1 MAVARSAFDEERD
14 LCVRAAW
21 LHYGAG
27 LTQGEVAARLGVANV
42 KAHRLIARANKL
54 GLVRVTID
62 GEIGACVAL
71 EERIVSEFAV
81 NFAQVAPDLDDEP
94 LPLRTLSLVGS
105 RYLAGALQSGEHATI
120 GFGHGRTLAACA
132 AALPRLST
140 PGVRLV
146 SLLGGLTRR
155 FATTP
160 FDVIHRLVERTG
172 AEAYVLPLPFYANN
186 TEDRAV
192 LLDQRGVRP
201 IMEMGVDAT
210 LRLVGIGTMEADAS
224 ILQTGMVE
232 RAEFEE
238 ARRAGGVGEVLGHIF
253 SMTGEQVETGL
264 SARTLSMPAND
275 IGRHKTIA
283 IAGGRSKVDPIRAV
297 LASGLIHGLIT
308 DERTARTLLA
318 GQAGRKTRRGNKRNP
333 RGENE

>member
-1 MAVARSAFDEERD
+1 MAVARGAYDDEAD

-27 LTQGEVAARLGVANV
+27 LTQGDVATRLGVPNV

-54 GLVRVTID
+54 GLVRISID
-62 GEIGACVAL
+62 GPIAACVAL
-71 EERIVSEFAV
+71 EERLCAKFGLGLC
-81 NFAQVAPDLDDEP
+81 QVAPDLDDDA
-94 LPLRTLSLVGS
+94 LPLRTLSLIGS
-105 RYLAGALQSGEHATI
+105 HYLSHALQSGEHAVI

-132 AALPRLST
+132 AALPRLSV
-140 PGVRLV
+140 PGVKLV

-160 FDVIHRLVERTG
+160 FDVIHRLVERTS
-172 AEAYVLPLPFYANN
+172 AEAYVLPLPFYAN
-186 TEDRAV
+186 TIEDRAV

-201 IMEMGVDAT
+201 VVEMGIEAT

-224 ILQTGMVE
+224 MLQTGMVE
-232 RAEFEE
+232 REDFEE

-253 SMTGEQVETGL
+253 SERGERVETGL
-264 SARTLSMPAND
+264 SARTLSMPVED
-275 IGRHKTIA
+275 IGRHRTVA
-283 IAGGRSKVDPIRAV
+283 IAGGRSKVGPIRGV

-308 DERTARTLLA
+308 DERTAKALLA
-318 GQAGRKTRRGNKRNP
+318 
-333 RGENE
+333 